1 MKKILGFS
9 LIELL
14 VVVSILGIIAV
25 IGIVAYDG
33 YLTSSG
39 KKIAEYEK
47 ASTYYT
53 SALAVFEDVNN
64 PEDLMC
70 TYNVDPVNLGNFV
83 SKNSLRELLLI

>member
-39 KKIAEYEK
+39 KKIAEYEN
-47 ASTYYT
+47 ARM
-53 SALAVFEDVNN
+53 VNDSQEAAMITCLTDCISIEN
-64 PEDLMC
+64 
-70 TYNVDPVNLGNFV
+70 
-83 SKNSLRELLLI
+83 

>member
-14 VVVSILGIIAV
+14 VVLSILGVIAV

-39 KKIAEYEK
+39 KKLAEYEK
-47 ASTYYT
+47 ARMVNDSQEA
-53 SALAVFEDVNN
+53 ALVTCLTDCISIEN
-64 PEDLMC
+64 
-70 TYNVDPVNLGNFV
+70 
-83 SKNSLRELLLI
+83 